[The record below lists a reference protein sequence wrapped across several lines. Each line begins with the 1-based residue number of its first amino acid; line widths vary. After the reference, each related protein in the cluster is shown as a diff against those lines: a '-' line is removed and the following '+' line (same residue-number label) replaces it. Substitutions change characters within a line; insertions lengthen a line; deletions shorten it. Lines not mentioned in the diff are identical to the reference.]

1 MGSSGLMG
9 DSKGTDRIVDGPL
22 VAGCGTANKL
32 LPSIL
37 ADGTWAKPKETY
49 KMFDKEA
56 FCHFSLFLSLK
67 SSYFHH
73 FVLLIL
79 I

>member
-1 MGSSGLMG
+1 MG

-49 KMFDKEA
+49 KMFDKDA
-56 FCHFSLFLSLK
+56 FCHFS
-67 SSYFHH
+67 
-73 FVLLIL
+73 
-79 I
+79 